1 MADLTAKFTRVVQYA
16 VTARCRTPL
25 RTGGTENDSEFVLC
39 RWDGRAI
46 IQAASLAGA
55 FRDWL
60 ISREKTALAEELFGS
75 QERGSELILTDGE
88 FEETALQQ
96 LRPRV
101 ALDGKTGAAEEG
113 KKFDMAHIAKGA
125 KFSFVLTLL
134 CTEETEQPHSAG
146 VEELLAALHRGYIL
160 LGGQKS
166 NGFGRTE
173 LTEVVKTRYD
183 LTQESDR
190 SLWLTESKQGD
201 IFDPGLIPMAVSV
214 YGRNRVTFTLSGT
227 VDGLLIRAAADE
239 NTGERDTAVN
249 IRENNI
255 WVIPGASV
263 KGAVRGRAEMI
274 DGYLKLGGLSRK
286 MFGCEDDTQRDGK
299 AGELRFEDGYLTCKP
314 REISRVRIDR
324 FTGGV
329 MEGALFSEKPLF
341 GRLKLTVTVPDEGAK
356 CALLLLALRDLG
368 LGLYSL
374 GSGGSIGRGYLSD
387 VSIDVNGQPMLRFEK
402 NTLVS
407 VQQQELSDRW
417 MAALSDLKR
426 GGGAE

>member
-16 VTARCRTPL
+16 VTARCVTPVHIGGADGEPEFIL
-25 RTGGTENDSEFVLC
+25 R
-39 RWDGRAI
+39 RWDGRAM
-46 IQAASLAGA
+46 IQAASLAGV
-55 FRDWL
+55 FRSWL
-60 ISREKTALAEELFGS
+60 AGSGRSALAEELLGS
-75 QERGSELILTDGE
+75 QERGSGLILTDGE

-101 ALDGKTGAAEEG
+101 ALDGKTGAAEDG
-113 KKFDMAHIAKGA
+113 KRFDMAHIAKGA

-201 IFDPGLIPMAVSV
+201 IFDPGMIPMAVSV

-255 WVIPGASV
+255 WVIPGSSV
-263 KGAVRGRAEMI
+263 KGAVRERAEMI
-274 DGYLKLGGLSRK
+274 GDYLKLGGIARE
-286 MFGCEDDTQRDGK
+286 MFGYQADMQQDGK

-314 REISRVRIDR
+314 REISRIRIDR

-329 MEGALFSEKPLF
+329 MEGALFSEKPLS
-341 GRLKLTVTVPDEGAK
+341 GRLKLTITAPNEDIK

-387 VSIDVNGQPMLRFEK
+387 VKLQINGRPYLIFQE
-402 NTLVS
+402 NTLIS
-407 VQQQELSDRW
+407 VEQQPLPEQW
-417 MAALSDLKR
+417 MAALNDLKK